1 MVNCHRNRILALAL
15 AVLALGH
22 APAPAQTADTAPP
35 PPAPVATAGP
45 QPTLHPG
52 DLLQV
57 RIWKEPDLSGE
68 FPVGNDGMVTL
79 PKLGEQRVAGV
90 PLDELRERLLAR
102 YRVSLRNPSITIIPL
117 RRVQVLGFVNRPG
130 LFNVDPTLTLNG
142 VLALAGGVGPH
153 GNLRRIRLVREGRV
167 MYERVTAGA
176 TLVTLDV
183 RSGDQLYVGER
194 SWADRNSG
202 VLVGALLSTAT
213 TIAITV
219 VTILTRP

>member
-1 MVNCHRNRILALAL
+1 MVTCFRHRFLAFALAALAL
-15 AVLALGH
+15 GC
-22 APAPAQTADTAPP
+22 APARAQTAEPASPP
-35 PPAPVATAGP
+35 PPAADGP
-45 QPTLHPG
+45 QPMLHPG

-57 RIWKEPDLSGE
+57 RIWREPDLSGE
-68 FPVGNDGMVTL
+68 FPVGTDGMVTL
-79 PKLGEQRVAGV
+79 PKLGVQRAAGV
-90 PLDELRERLLAR
+90 PLDQLRDRLLEQ

-130 LFNVDPTLTLNG
+130 LFNVDPTLTLTG
-142 VLALAGGVGPH
+142 VLALAGGASGN

-167 MYERVTAGA
+167 LHERVTAGA

-202 VLVGALLSTAT
+202 VLVAALISTAT
-213 TIAITV
+213 TIA
-219 VTILTRP
+219 VTIVSRLP